1 MPASPNSILN
11 VRGTQKLMLQKTI
24 DGLKK
29 HEGTLSSLILGGTA
43 YSTADLVAALQSR
56 LDAANAVDTAYA
68 AWRAAVRA
76 DYEARARTKDLL
88 SDLRQTLLAAFRGSI
103 ETLADFGL
111 VGRKPRVIA
120 PETLVVAAQKARAT
134 RAARHTMGKRQ
145 REAIKGTL
153 PAPSSE
159 PGVSGAGPAAAG

>member
-11 VRGTQKLMLQKTI
+11 VRGPQKLMLQKTI

-29 HEGTLSSLILGGTA
+29 HEGTLSSLILGGTTS
-43 YSTADLVAALQSR
+43 STADLVAALQFR
-56 LDAANAVDTAYA
+56 LDAANAVDSAHA

-76 DYEARARTKDLL
+76 DYEARAHTKVLL

-111 VGRKPRVIA
+111 VGRKPRVIS

-145 REAIKGTL
+145 REAIEGTL
-153 PAPSSE
+153 PTPSE
-159 PGVSGAGPAAAG
+159 PGGSAARRAAAG